1 MQENVARQEDS
12 GLGQGRERLFPS
24 LCLDELELFL
34 VKKLLSGGRLRA
46 LSALNRD
53 RFLPRPSPPDPARVL
68 ACEDANSK
76 LIEVFTVANAADED
90 RVGNSLLKIWS

>member
-53 RFLPRPSPPDPARVL
+53 RFLPCPSPPDPARVL
-68 ACEDANSK
+68 ILSSVDMFEDVDGD
-76 LIEVFTVANAADED
+76 IVTGV
-90 RVGNSLLKIWS
+90 